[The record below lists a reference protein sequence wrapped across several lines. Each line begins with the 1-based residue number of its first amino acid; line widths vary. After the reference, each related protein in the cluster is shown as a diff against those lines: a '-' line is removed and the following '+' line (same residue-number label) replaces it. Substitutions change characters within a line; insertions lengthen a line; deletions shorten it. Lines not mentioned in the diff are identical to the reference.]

1 MSDIISP
8 FVRRIKLDIHL
19 GLLRAHPPPHRRGY
33 RIRVAGGQQHLR
45 LIGLQHPRGLVS
57 AWPPH
62 KAPFRQPLLRQPE
75 PLPVIDQ
82 DADRR
87 PSPAPE
93 HKQTTRERIRLQFL
107 LAQSGKRVDALSSIH
122 GFDRHQDAHLRRNLD
137 HARSHNYRLSPA
149 RSGAVVPFHWIR
161 ILLPAEDSN
170 SITHFP
176 TVAVAGCA
184 EISSTN
190 AGAAVFAIGLADCTL
205 RLSLPYSKRKTFAV
219 WKTPCSRATSAAD
232 AHSGSGIGKRAPLCS
247 LRQRSKRR

>member
-8 FVRRIKLDIHL
+8 FVRLIKIDIHL

-45 LIGLQHPRGLVS
+45 LIGLQHPRGLL
-57 AWPPH
+57 AARPPH
-62 KAPFRQPLLRQPE
+62 QAPFRQPLLRQPE

-87 PSPAPE
+87 SPPAAKP
-93 HKQTTRERIRLQFL
+93 KQTTRERIRLQFL
-107 LAQSGKRVDALSSIH
+107 LAQLGQRVDALSSIDR
-122 GFDRHQDAHLRRNLD
+122 FDRHQDAHLRRNLD
-137 HARSHNYRLSPA
+137 HARSHNARLSPA

-161 ILLPAEDSN
+161 ILPCGPSN
-170 SITHFP
+170 SMRHSDRPPVWGAT
-176 TVAVAGCA
+176 
-184 EISSTN
+184 SSTN
-190 AGAAVFAIGLADCTL
+190 AGAAAAFAVSLADWTI

-219 WKTPCSRATSAAD
+219 WNTPCSRATSAAD

-247 LRQRSKRR
+247 PRQRSKRR